1 MEAKE
6 THLLSLKVGSW
17 SSTTKRPSC
26 VISAHASS
34 FSSSPVVTSKHFGS
48 CTRPPRSSKGISWY
62 SRHKLLCLSRFT
74 PRKSCCPWMRQCVSN
89 NLLLFCTI
97 LFYFLKSTVFCL
109 CLLRILAAMTTCLYM
124 CTDKVMRL
132 TKPTMVCFAFYTSTI
147 ALSRTI
153 SSQPFSVILNSLSGV
168 LASPPLCWY

>member
-97 LFYFLKSTVFCL
+97 LFYFKVYCFLFVLTSDSCCYDDVSLHVHWQGDASDEANNGMFCFL
-109 CLLRILAAMTTCLYM
+109 H
-124 CTDKVMRL
+124 
-132 TKPTMVCFAFYTSTI
+132 FYN
-147 ALSRTI
+147 R
-153 SSQPFSVILNSLSGV
+153 SLEDNF
-168 LASPPLCWY
+168 